1 MIKTFSLGLG
11 LLKVWI
17 DVKLESSNC
26 NRVIARITIQNLQGS
41 IDLKLDSIDRKSC
54 INNFLQNSQTIPS
67 LYDV

>member
-26 NRVIARITIQNLQGS
+26 RNYNSKSVRLDWSKVRLDQ
-41 IDLKLDSIDRKSC
+41 LKVVH
-54 INNFLQNSQTIPS
+54 Q
-67 LYDV
+67 